1 MRVSAARLTLAL
13 VIALVPCVTLLAVA
27 PHSALAAYPDRPIR
41 IIVPFAP
48 GGGVDIMA
56 RLIGD
61 FLSKDLGKPVII
73 ENKPGAGTIVGTQAA
88 ASSAGDG
95 YTLLLSST
103 PFAINP
109 SINAKLPYD
118 SFKAFTHVALI
129 ARSFNIV
136 VVNPKLPFTSIQ
148 DVIVYARANPG
159 KLNFG
164 SPGIGSSPHL
174 AGELFK
180 SLAHVD
186 ITHVAYKGS
195 APALT
200 DLLGGQIQMI
210 FSTVPSAAAYVHN
223 GQLRALAVTSAQRS
237 AAYPD
242 VPTVAEAGVTGYV
255 VEGWYGLSAP
265 AGTAPDIVNQ
275 LNASVAKAIRTGV
288 FRTIETNEGLMFA
301 PGTPDEFG
309 RFVLED
315 ATHWQKVVKDA
326 NIKAQ

>member
-1 MRVSAARLTLAL
+1 MFASLTTSLL
-13 VIALVPCVTLLAVA
+13 CLTLLAVA
-27 PHSALAAYPDRPIR
+27 PRSALAAYPDRPIR

-61 FLSKDLGKPVII
+61 FMSKDFGRPVIV
-73 ENKPGAGTIVGTQAA
+73 ENRPGAGTIVGTMAA
-88 ASSAGDG
+88 ASSAPDG
-95 YTLLLSST
+95 HTLMLAST

-118 SFKAFTHVALI
+118 SFKAFTPVALI
-129 ARSFNIV
+129 ARSFDIV
-136 VVNPKLPFTSIQ
+136 VVNPKLPCMSMQ
-148 DVIVYARANPG
+148 DVIAYAKANPG

-174 AGELFK
+174 AGEIFK
-180 SLAHVD
+180 SMAHVD
-186 ITHVAYKGS
+186 ITHVPYKGS

-210 FSTVPSAAAYVHN
+210 FSTVPAAASYVRSR
-223 GQLRALAVTSAQRS
+223 QLRALAVTSARRS

-242 VPTVAEAGVTGYV
+242 LPTVAEAGVTGYV
-255 VEGWYGLSAP
+255 VEGWYGLYAP
-265 AGTAPDIVNQ
+265 TGTAPDVVNL
-275 LNASVAKAIRTGV
+275 LNASVAKAIGTGV
-288 FRTIETNEGLMFA
+288 FKTIETNEGLMFA
-301 PGTPDEFG
+301 PGTPEEFG

-315 ATHWQKVVKDA
+315 AARWQNAVKDA
-326 NIKAQ
+326 NIQAQ